1 MSCDISNDKW
11 DDIRE
16 FNKNGLDALNEYIDD
31 LKSKGIEPKV
41 IGKIGGLVSTAE
53 DVRQVG
59 KQVNAGNIKG
69 AVATVSGAFFGGVG
83 AAAGYAVAGLVVPG
97 LGLVGAIV
105 LAGVAGAVIGDLAEN
120 ITERMLDPT
129 LEPKFH
135 EELLRNREQRL
146 LDNGIDPATDP
157 GVANMRRQL
166 DLARERAGM
175 CDQVNDRFRDA
186 VTFAPRDPLA
196 LDLDNDGIETVAI
209 NPQAPIR
216 FDHDGDGSSSATG
229 WLKGDD
235 GWLVND
241 LDQDGKITSGKELL
255 GVDTDITVGGVTR
268 KATTGFEALRALDT
282 HQVGDGKNLFD
293 SRDAAF
299 GNLRIWQDKN
309 QNGVTDAGELST
321 LSALG
326 IVSIQLQE
334 TPTNINLVGG
344 NSITG
349 TAKVTRRVGTS
360 TSTSEVDSVLVTTE
374 SAANLNLADNP
385 FYTDLPDVSVTDT
398 VRSLPNMQGSGRVH
412 SLREAMSLADTSN
425 ASFITRALMKT
436 AAESLTTTVTAFAA
450 AKTRDEQQALLDT
463 LIQQW
468 GATSSLDTSEAF
480 VFMAPGA
487 TGTTAQRVQ
496 TFAQQNPEL
505 YKKVIALEQFNGQQ
519 GLATLMNRWNVTLP
533 SAVTASLN
541 AAYDALRESVYG
553 ALTIQTRLKPY
564 FDAISLSV
572 SDQGLQFNTTGVRS
586 RLFATS
592 SSSPETA
599 ITDLVDLYQFTSG
612 TMNTVGFNGLATM
625 RTLVEQLPA
634 NSPIKAKLAGF
645 GILQADSSTGTSSLN
660 FFLGDGYANTFGG
673 GAGDDLLGGGK
684 GDDRLYGDDGHD
696 YLQGEVGND
705 TLNGGSGNDTLD
717 GGQGKDNLTGGNG
730 ADVYLFGRGSGQDQI
745 DNYNTDATGTNADA
759 IEFGQGVKPSDIT
772 VTRKGFEVVLSI
784 KDTSDTL
791 TLYGYFNGGD
801 VNSWQV
807 GSMRFQDGTVWTP
820 ADISSILL
828 IPTAGNDTIAGYASN
843 DSLSGGDGNDYLTG
857 NAGDDQLLGEEGA
870 DNLSGGEGYDTL
882 GGGIGKDT
890 LDGGSGNDALQGGA
904 QNDTLLGG
912 AGNDTLDGGSENDSL
927 DGGAGAD
934 VYLFGI
940 GSGQDTV
947 DNYDSD
953 AIGTNADTILLGS
966 GITTSDVVLSRT
978 NDSLI
983 IGLVGQQDN
992 LTVANYF
999 NADGKSPYAVEQ
1011 LKFAD
1016 GTAWGLSAVKSKVL
1030 LATLG
1035 NDTLTGYS
1043 TNDTISGLDGNDRIN
1058 AAAGNDQ
1065 IDGGFGNDDLWGE
1078 EGDDNLSGAEGS
1090 DTLGGGSGN
1099 DLINGG
1105 AGNDTLYGD
1114 AGNDTL
1120 DGGAGNDLLWDGAGE
1135 DVYLFGLDSGQD
1147 TITNI
1152 EDTAAAS
1159 TDTVL
1164 LGAGITPSDVTL
1176 TKVIRPV
1183 GSVSDLDLA
1192 ISVKG
1197 TTDRLVVRGHFA
1209 KYGSASTSIGSIK
1222 FADGTVWD
1230 AAAIA
1235 LKALGATTGND
1246 YLSGSD
1252 ANDTLNALEGNDTL
1266 SGGGGEDVLD
1276 GGQGSDTL
1284 WGGAGND
1291 TLKGGT
1297 GVDSMDGGAGN
1308 DDLDGGSGNDRL
1320 FGGAGAD
1327 TYRFGRGSGSDYITN
1342 SDSDAVGIDADT
1354 ILLGAGIIP
1363 TDLTL
1368 NRSGDDLIIR
1378 INGTDDLLQV
1388 KSYFVNDGASSSVVE
1403 NLRFASGTVWNYAT
1417 VKANALLV
1425 TPVAGLPLTGNTE
1438 SENLVGGQG
1447 NDTLNGHAGN
1457 DTLDGGAGD
1466 DSLYGGTG
1474 NDVFL
1479 FGRGAG
1485 QDTVNADDTQ
1495 AGKVDAIRIGAG
1507 VQPSDLTLNISGVDL
1522 VLSINGTLDKLSV
1535 YRFFYQYPGNQVE
1548 QIEFADGTIWDIA
1561 TIRSKASRITNEHDL
1576 AFGSNDGDDI
1586 SSVSGDDTVYART
1599 GNDTINGGVGNDS
1612 LHGED
1617 GNDFIQGG
1625 SERDSLHGG
1634 NGDDTLDGGSGD
1646 DYLVGGAGIDTYLFG
1661 KGSGHDQIAT
1671 DASSTAKLEI
1681 IKMGEGIAPA
1691 DVSLVREN
1699 SGLGVILS
1707 RSDSLYIGSYFSG
1720 YPFEQIKFADGTTWD
1735 SDFIKTRV
1743 LLGSDR
1749 GDSLVGYEGA
1759 DTISGLA
1766 GDDTMYGAEGN
1777 DELSGGVGLDSLYG
1791 ENGNDTILGGAQN
1804 DRIDGGN
1811 GADSLE
1817 GQDGNDELLGQA
1829 GNDTLDGGAGNDTLD
1844 GGAGSDTY
1852 VFGRGSGRD
1861 VINSADTTASK
1872 VDVIQL
1878 SAGILVS
1885 DITLKRE
1892 NDALLLSIRGTA
1904 DSIRINNYFVNDASS
1919 GNQVEQIRFADA
1931 TVWDISMVKAKV
1943 LTATDGDDTLFGY
1956 ATSDTIAGQMGDD
1969 LLYGQAGIDRLD
1981 GGLGADRL
1989 YGDDGD
1995 DVLLGGGQDD
2005 LVYGG
2010 NGSDN
2015 LQGDS
2020 GNDALFGGSDNDTLD
2035 GGAGN
2040 DSLFGNAGNDR
2051 YKFGR
2056 GSGQDTIYPDDGA
2069 MDVIELG
2076 AGIIPG
2082 DVILTRPP
2090 STFSLYGG
2098 AITLSIKGTPDK
2110 VSINGYFD
2118 NDNGKN
2124 QIGRI
2129 IFTDG
2134 TIWTVDIVK
2143 NKLLQATNEN
2153 DALYGYA
2160 TSDLI
2165 SGLAGDDQLYGNAG
2179 NDTLDG
2185 GEGADSLSGEAGD
2198 DTFLFGRYG
2207 GNDSIQGWSGSAQ
2220 EVNTLQFKDGITLS
2234 DISTTDFKSSG
2245 LKDLRIAIRGTSDTI
2260 QVNAFFSNS
2269 YAIGTSNP
2277 IQRILFADGVAW
2289 NAATLLKFHSSVE
2302 KVNAL
2307 SGAQLTGGA
2316 STDRLRGLQGSDTL
2330 IGLAGSDFL
2339 LGGASGDSLEG
2350 GGDDDWLYGEEG
2362 NDILDGGTGADTLVG
2377 GAGNDVYYV
2386 DNVND
2391 LVIETT
2397 PAEYDRIV
2405 ASVDYVLP
2413 DFVEDMDLAA
2423 GAASAIKATGNAL
2436 DNVLGGNEFNN
2447 VLSGGAGDD
2456 YLVGDVGTDTMIGGA
2471 GNDYF
2476 YIDNIGDVV
2485 QEDASNG
2492 YDTVLMFFLQ
2502 ADSYTL
2508 SNNVEAIDVI
2518 DMAPIT
2524 AGYVTLRGNALDNS
2538 LTAAGEAGMAM
2549 YGEAG
2554 DDGLYGGGG
2563 NDTLYGGTGADV
2575 LWGGPGQD
2583 SMLGGAGDDL
2593 YYVSDTGDRITELA
2607 NEGIDTVTLFGLQAS
2622 SYIMAAQVENLDIF
2636 EVSPSSGLSFTIFGN
2651 AQDNVIDG
2659 SGSALRVQLSGGL
2672 GNDKLFGTV
2681 LNDLLSGG
2689 AGNDTLYGGLG
2700 SDSYSFGRNG
2710 GQDVIDDADA
2720 TTGNLDQ
2727 LTFGPGI
2734 ANDQLWFSQSGQDLV
2749 VSVIGSTDQV
2759 TIRQWSA
2766 GASRHVERITA
2777 GGKSLADTQVAN
2789 LVQAMSAMSPPP
2801 IGQTTLSDAQRAQL
2815 TPVLAA
2821 NWA

>member
-1 MSCDISNDKW
+1 MCDFGANFSQNMTAMGLPTPTSLYTSLASVLGSSAAIAGAIEKFGVRVTVGELIGAGLLTEQLAALGALSASYYLGAMAGSASIALAKCASEGESIAEDIEVGW
-11 DDIRE
+11 DDIASGTHQGWQSAMS
-16 FNKNGLDALNEYIDD
+16 FT
-31 LKSKGIEPKV
+31 V
-41 IGKIGGLVSTAE
+41 TA
-53 DVRQVG
+53 
-59 KQVNAGNIKG
+59 
-69 AVATVSGAFFGGVG
+69 
-83 AAAGYAVAGLVVPG
+83 
-97 LGLVGAIV
+97 
-105 LAGVAGAVIGDLAEN
+105 
-120 ITERMLDPT
+120 
-129 LEPKFH
+129 
-135 EELLRNREQRL
+135 
-146 LDNGIDPATDP
+146 
-157 GVANMRRQL
+157 
-166 DLARERAGM
+166 
-175 CDQVNDRFRDA
+175 
-186 VTFAPRDPLA
+186 RDPLA
-196 LDLDNDGIETVAI
+196 IDLDYDGIETVAI
-209 NPQAPIR
+209 NPQAPIL
-216 FDHDGDGSSSATG
+216 FDHDGDGAKTATG

-235 GWLVND
+235 GWLVRD
-241 LDQDGKITSGKELL
+241 LDGDGKITSGKELL
-255 GVDTDITVGGVTR
+255 GVDTEITVAGVTR

-282 HQVGDGKNLFD
+282 HQEGDGKNLFD

-299 GNLRIWQDKN
+299 SQLRIWQDKN

-349 TAKVTRRVGTS
+349 TAKVTRKVGTS
-360 TSTSEVDSVLVTTE
+360 TNTTQVDIDSVLVSSD
-374 SAANLNLADNP
+374 SAANLNLAENP
-385 FYTDLPDVSVTDT
+385 FYTDLPD
-398 VRSLPNMQGSGRVH
+398 LPVNDRARGLPDMQGSGFVY
-412 SLREAMSLADTSN
+412 SLREAMSLGNAASNTLTS
-425 ASFITRALMKT
+425 
-436 AAESLTTTVTAFAA
+436 TVQTFAA
-450 AKTRDEQQALLDT
+450 ATTRDAQLALVDK
-463 LIQQW
+463 LIAEW
-468 GATSSLDTSEAF
+468 GATSTLVTSGSPST
-480 VFMAPGA
+480 VLW
-487 TGTTAQRVQ
+487 GTTQANPSLSATTQQRIT
-496 TFAQQNPEL
+496 TFAQNNPDL
-505 YKKVIALEQFNGQQ
+505 YRKVIVLEQFNGRM
-519 GLATLMNRWNVTLP
+519 GLAALMNRWNVTLP
-533 SAVTASLN
+533 TPVIDSLN
-541 AAYDALRESVYG
+541 AAYNALRDSVYG

-564 FDAISLSV
+564 FDTISLTV
-572 SDQGLQFNTTGVRS
+572 SDRGLQFDTAGIRS
-586 RLFATS
+586 RLIATS
-592 SSSPETA
+592 SSSPEAA
-599 ITDLVDLYQFTSG
+599 ITDLVDLYRFTSK
-612 TMNTVGFNGLATM
+612 TITTVGFNGLATM
-625 RTLVEQLPA
+625 RTLVEQLPT
-634 NSPIKAKLAGF
+634 NSPIRAKLAGL
-645 GILQADSSTGTSSLN
+645 GILQADSATGTSGVN
-660 FFLGDGYANTFGG
+660 FYLGDGHANTFGAG
-673 GAGDDLLGGGK
+673 GGDDLLSGGK
-684 GDDRLYGDDGHD
+684 GDDDLYGDDGHD
-696 YLQGEVGND
+696 LLQGEVGND
-705 TLNGGSGNDTLD
+705 YLNGGTGNDTLD
-717 GGQGKDNLTGGNG
+717 GGQGKDYLSGGNG
-730 ADVYLFGRGSGQDQI
+730 ADVYLFGRGYGQDRI
-745 DNYNTDATGTNADA
+745 DNYDTDAMGNNADA
-759 IEFGQGVKPSDIT
+759 IEFGPGVKPTDIT
-772 VTRKGFEVVLSI
+772 VTRKGFDVVLSI
-784 KDTSDTL
+784 KGTSDTL
-791 TLYGYFNGGD
+791 TLYSYFNGGD
-801 VNSWQV
+801 VNSRQV
-807 GSMRFQDGTVWTP
+807 DTMRFQDGTVWTP
-820 ADISSILL
+820 ADIRSKLL
-828 IPTAGNDTIAGYASN
+828 IPTEGNDTLAGYASN
-843 DSLSGGDGNDYLTG
+843 DSLAGGDGNDYLTG
-857 NAGDDQLLGEEGA
+857 NAGDDQLFGEEGA
-870 DNLSGGEGYDTL
+870 DNLYSGDGNDTL
-882 GGGIGKDT
+882 KGGIGKDT
-890 LDGGSGNDALQGGA
+890 LDGGNGNDDLQGGA

-927 DGGAGAD
+927 NGGAGAD

-947 DNYDSD
+947 LNYDSD

-966 GITTSDVVLSRT
+966 DITTNDVVLSRT
-978 NDSLI
+978 NNSLI
-983 IGLVGQQDN
+983 ITLVGQQDT
-992 LTVANYF
+992 LRVENYF
-999 NADGKSPYAVEQ
+999 DSEGKSPYVVEQ

-1016 GTAWGLSAVKSKVL
+1016 GTVWGLSTIQSKVL
-1030 LATLG
+1030 LATSG
-1035 NDTLTGYS
+1035 NDTLTGYA
-1043 TNDTISGLDGNDRIN
+1043 TNDTISGLDGADRIS
-1058 AAAGNDQ
+1058 AWAGNDH
-1065 IDGGFGNDDLWGE
+1065 IEGRFGNDDLWGD
-1078 EGDDNLSGAEGS
+1078 EGDDTLSGDQGS
-1090 DTLGGGSGN
+1090 DTLGGGNGN
-1099 DLINGG
+1099 DSLKGG
-1105 AGNDTLYGD
+1105 EGDDSLYGD

-1135 DVYLFGLDSGQD
+1135 DVYLFGLGSGQD

-1209 KYGSASTSIGSIK
+1209 KYGSASTPIGSIK

-1235 LKALGATTGND
+1235 RKALSTTTGND

-1297 GVDSMDGGAGN
+1297 GVDTMDGGAGN

-1320 FGGAGAD
+1320 LGGAGAD

-1368 NRSGDDLIIR
+1368 NRYGDDLIIR

-1507 VQPSDLTLNISGVDL
+1507 VQPSDLTLTISGVDL
-1522 VLSINGTLDKLSV
+1522 VLSINGTSDKLSV

-1548 QIEFADGTIWDIA
+1548 QIEFAEGTIWDMA
-1561 TIRSKASRITNEHDL
+1561 TIRSKASHITNEHDL

-1586 SSVSGDDTVYART
+1586 SSVSGDDTVYARA

-1625 SERDSLHGG
+1625 SERDSLYGG

-1681 IKMGEGIAPA
+1681 IKMGEGVAPA

-1699 SGLGVILS
+1699 SGLRVILS
-1707 RSDSLYIGSYFSG
+1707 RSDSLYIASYFSG

-1735 SDFIKTRV
+1735 SDFIKTKV

-1749 GDSLVGYEGA
+1749 GDSLVGYESA

-1766 GDDTMYGAEGN
+1766 GDDTIYGAEGN
-1777 DELSGGVGLDSLYG
+1777 DELSGGIGLDSLYG
-1791 ENGNDTILGGAQN
+1791 EHGNDTILGGAQN

-1817 GQDGNDELLGQA
+1817 GQEGNDELLGQA
-1829 GNDTLDGGAGNDTLD
+1829 GNDTLDGGAGDDTLD

-1852 VFGRGSGRD
+1852 LFGRGAGKD

-1872 VDVIQL
+1872 VDVVQL

-1885 DITLKRE
+1885 DIALKRE
-1892 NDALLLSIRGTA
+1892 NDALLLSITGTA

-1919 GNQVEQIRFADA
+1919 GNQVEQIRFADS
-1931 TVWDISMVKAKV
+1931 TVWDISTVKAKV

-1969 LLYGQAGIDRLD
+1969 LLYGRAGIDHLD
-1981 GGLGADRL
+1981 GGLGADSL

-2005 LVYGG
+2005 LLDGG

-2015 LQGDS
+2015 LQGES
-2020 GNDALFGGSDNDTLD
+2020 GNDALSGGSGNDTLD

-2040 DSLFGNAGNDR
+2040 DSLFGGAGNDR

-2056 GSGQDTIYPDDGA
+2056 GSGQDTIYPNDGA

-2076 AGIIPG
+2076 AGILPS
-2082 DVILTRPP
+2082 DVIVTRPP

-2098 AITLSIKGTPDK
+2098 AITLSIKGTSDK
-2110 VSINGYFD
+2110 LSINGYFYD
-2118 NDNGKN
+2118 ETGQD
-2124 QIGRI
+2124 QIGQI

-2143 NKLLQATNEN
+2143 SKLLQATNED
-2153 DALYGYA
+2153 DALYGYTA
-2160 TSDLI
+2160 SDLI

-2198 DTFLFGRYG
+2198 DAFLFGRYG
-2207 GNDSIQGWSGSAQ
+2207 GNDTILGWSGSPQ
-2220 EVNTLQFKDGITLS
+2220 EVNTLQFKDGITLT
-2234 DISTTDFKSSG
+2234 DISTTDFKSLG
-2245 LKDLRIAIRGTSDTI
+2245 IKDLRIGIRGTSDTI
-2260 QVNAFFSNS
+2260 RINAFFNSS

-2277 IQRILFADGVAW
+2277 IQRILFADGVTW
-2289 NAATLLKFHSSVE
+2289 NATTLLKFHSSIE

-2307 SGAQLTGGA
+2307 TGAQLTGGA

-2339 LGGASGDSLEG
+2339 MGGASGDSLEG
-2350 GGDDDWLYGEEG
+2350 GSDDDWLYGEDGSDTLRGGDGADVLSGGVGQDVLYGDAGADTYVYNKGDGYDVIYGQRAEDTLIMKGFRSTDVTFNRTFSDINIAQTSSGTSYNIVSLVRQAFDATHEFTGVSQIVFDDKAITADEIRKLALQGTSSNDSNLRGYTSNDTINGGLGDDKLYGEGGDDKLYGGLG
-2362 NDILDGGTGADTLVG
+2362 NDLLDGGTGNDYLDG
-2377 GAGNDVYYV
+2377 GAG
-2386 DNVND
+2386 
-2391 LVIETT
+2391 
-2397 PAEYDRIV
+2397 
-2405 ASVDYVLP
+2405 
-2413 DFVEDMDLAA
+2413 
-2423 GAASAIKATGNAL
+2423 
-2436 DNVLGGNEFNN
+2436 
-2447 VLSGGAGDD
+2447 
-2456 YLVGDVGTDTMIGGA
+2456 
-2471 GNDYF
+2471 
-2476 YIDNIGDVV
+2476 
-2485 QEDASNG
+2485 
-2492 YDTVLMFFLQ
+2492 
-2502 ADSYTL
+2502 
-2508 SNNVEAIDVI
+2508 
-2518 DMAPIT
+2518 
-2524 AGYVTLRGNALDNS
+2524 
-2538 LTAAGEAGMAM
+2538 
-2549 YGEAG
+2549 
-2554 DDGLYGGGG
+2554 
-2563 NDTLYGGTGADV
+2563 
-2575 LWGGPGQD
+2575 
-2583 SMLGGAGDDL
+2583 
-2593 YYVSDTGDRITELA
+2593 SDTY
-2607 NEGIDTVTLFGLQAS
+2607 LFSRG
-2622 SYIMAAQVENLDIF
+2622 
-2636 EVSPSSGLSFTIFGN
+2636 
-2651 AQDNVIDG
+2651 
-2659 SGSALRVQLSGGL
+2659 
-2672 GNDKLFGTV
+2672 
-2681 LNDLLSGG
+2681 
-2689 AGNDTLYGGLG
+2689 
-2700 SDSYSFGRNG
+2700 G
-2710 GQDVIDDADA
+2710 GQDTIYDADSSLGV
-2720 TTGNLDQ
+2720 TDILQ
-2727 LTFGPGI
+2727 FQPGI
-2734 ANDQLWFSQSGQDLV
+2734 AHDQLWFSQSGTHLTI
-2749 VSVIGSTDQV
+2749 SVIGTSDSV
-2759 TIRQWSA
+2759 KIAGGAGSA
-2766 GASRHVERITA
+2766 TFRIEQLTA
-2777 GGKSLADTQVAN
+2777 GGKTLSHTQVAN
-2789 LVQAMSAMSPPP
+2789 LVQAMATMTPPAM
-2801 IGQTTLSDAQRAQL
+2801 GQTTLSAAQQAQL
-2815 TPVLAA
+2815 APVLAA
-2821 NWA
+2821 NWS